1 MSIILYLLI
10 YDNKKL
16 SKLRILN
23 LITFI
28 EIKINYT

>member
-16 SKLRILN
+16 SKLRTLN

-28 EIKINYT
+28 EIKINST

>member
-28 EIKINYT
+28 EIKFNYT

>member
-16 SKLRILN
+16 SKLRTLN